1 MGDMRCAV
9 SRGKGKM
16 IAARE
21 NALWRRARIDGL
33 VREDIFITS
42 LPGSRAQNAQL

>member
-21 NALWRRARIDGL
+21 NALWRRARIDGV
-33 VREDIFITS
+33 VREDFLYFLS
-42 LPGSRAQNAQL
+42 SGRLF